1 MANAGG
7 ASSGR
12 SVQEP
17 GWDTGASVP
26 TGGGASSRFEEREA
40 AAIALLYEMASHG
53 AGLAC
58 ILRKIASARRGRATI
73 ESYRRVL
80 DGNGAAQPPFPAE
93 TVWDVE
99 VRRIRP

>member
-1 MANAGG
+1 MRLG
-7 ASSGR
+7 AAPRDVPLGIERALIGMREGEARRVELPPAVGFGTSAWRPAPSS
-12 SVQEP
+12 
-17 GWDTGASVP
+17 
-26 TGGGASSRFEEREA
+26 
-40 AAIALLYEMASHG
+40 
-53 AGLAC
+53 
-58 ILRKIASARRGRATI
+58 RRGRATI